1 MKMET
6 LSPYCLDD
14 NKNTKK
20 EELANLE
27 LNKLLQKKSKL
38 SFYGSTSWKT
48 FIFPPIPNLNS
59 VFTETQQYFGLDLV
73 EEESE
78 RTFWAHKAS
87 IWQNVFESVQ
97 EIAKTGQVDA
107 ISDIYNGILA
117 CPVRA
122 VPKGPNDI
130 KTFKSGKGQN
140 IQHWIMLVPMPTDV
154 DFSEYI
160 ADFISNFQA
169 LCQKTFI
176 GSAYKSGVLAISQHT
191 GLIQQISEEGNYWHV
206 VDNAGQ
212 NDIIFQS
219 KTCLS
224 EVLLDCTIKEI
235 VSLMFGVNKNQDTW
249 PDLIKTYAYGI

>member
-6 LSPYCLDD
+6 LSPYCLDG

-97 EIAKTGQVDA
+97 EIAKTGQVQA

-117 CPVRA
+117 CPIRA
-122 VPKGPNDI
+122 V
-130 KTFKSGKGQN
+130 
-140 IQHWIMLVPMPTDV
+140 
-154 DFSEYI
+154 
-160 ADFISNFQA
+160 
-169 LCQKTFI
+169 
-176 GSAYKSGVLAISQHT
+176 
-191 GLIQQISEEGNYWHV
+191 
-206 VDNAGQ
+206 
-212 NDIIFQS
+212 
-219 KTCLS
+219 
-224 EVLLDCTIKEI
+224 
-235 VSLMFGVNKNQDTW
+235 
-249 PDLIKTYAYGI
+249 